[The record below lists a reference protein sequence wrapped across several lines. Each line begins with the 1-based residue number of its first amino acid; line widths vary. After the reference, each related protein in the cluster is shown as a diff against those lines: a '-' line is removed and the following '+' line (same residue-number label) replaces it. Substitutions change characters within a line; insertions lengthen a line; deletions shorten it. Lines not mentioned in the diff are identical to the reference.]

1 MIKNFIKD
9 GLKNKTFCIGFF
21 IFISVLFI
29 AIFADIIAP
38 YSYDEMEII
47 NKLTSPNQQHL
58 FGTDRYGRDVF
69 SRTVFGSRIALKVGL
84 IVVIIESIIG
94 ISLGLLAGYYGGVTN
109 KIILF
114 VTDLT
119 WSMPPIILALAIIT
133 MLGPSLNNVVISI
146 AIVSWAQFT
155 RIVRAKTQSLKNM
168 PFVEAARA
176 FGENDFNIILR
187 YILPNVMPSII
198 VITTLALPSAILLT
212 SSLGFLGLGAQPP
225 LPDWGVILSNGIPF
239 IRKAPWITIFPGL
252 AIAYTVLGFNLIG
265 EGLRDILDP
274 KLKI

>member
-69 SRTVFGSRIALKVGL
+69 SRIVFGSRIALKVGL
-84 IVVIIESIIG
+84 IVVIIESVIG

-176 FGENDFNIILR
+176 FGENDLNIILR